1 MINNRII
8 TLSMRAISR
17 CMTVVSSALCLL
29 FIIYVSF
36 YSSPVSAQQI
46 GSWKIYPA
54 YTISTFNEPAGHRI
68 YSIMEGKLM
77 AYDTDDGSI
86 TTFDWQKQLSDV
98 TINFIRYNAESK
110 RLIIIYDNGN
120 IDLLSTED
128 DSDVINLAQLKNS
141 TMINKD
147 VNFVQSA
154 GRYAYV
160 CTGFGIVVVDM
171 VEGIIRDSYELG
183 LNVKSCALGKKKFF
197 IGCKSSDNTKSGLWC
212 ASLED
217 NLKDKANWKQLNNNF
232 QAQHMETFAG
242 RVWIHTDAYLSVM
255 NEEEDKWTNIQA
267 GTMRPT
273 PQYMSVNNQQL
284 IIGNANKIL
293 IYKNAEDAPTELT
306 GTFTW
311 NNLTQR
317 GNEYWA
323 SDGESGLQAYRLN
336 NGEFKLTT
344 SGIHPN
350 SPLHDYSLY
359 LKRVGNDILVAGG
372 NRNYES
378 PARTGTAMIL
388 YSDGSWTTFDG
399 ASAKKAFPNERYQD
413 VTSVVQDPNDA
424 NHYYAGTS
432 RSGIF
437 EFRNAVCT
445 GHIGLE
451 NSPLKSI
458 LPTNAN
464 PQYFV
469 SADAITYDYEGNLWM
484 LNCTEGKEKAS
495 IRILKNNGTWA
506 AIPCSEIE
514 SASTIDK
521 IMFDSR
527 GWAWFISRRMT
538 ERGVFILNYNNTI
551 DNTSDDRRRLFT
563 TIINQDGTSYTP
575 DNFFCTAEDLDG
587 SVWVGTELG
596 PFVAR
601 DVENFQSSNYTF
613 EQVKISRNDGSGL
626 ADYLFNGIAIR
637 SIAIDGAGRKW
648 FGTENDGVYLVSED
662 CQEQIYHFNIDN
674 SLLPSNLVTDILI
687 HPTTGTVYFAT
698 GKGLCSFV
706 SDATQPSDNLDEDE
720 VYAYPN
726 PVDPDYN
733 GPIVVRG
740 LVKDC
745 EIKIVSPTGQ
755 LVWSGQSKGGT
766 FTWNGRNQSGKRPAS
781 GIYTVIANTP
791 DGEEAVATRITI
803 IR

>member
-1 MINNRII
+1 MISNRMIK
-8 TLSMRAISR
+8 LSKKVISQG
-17 CMTVVSSALCLL
+17 MTHVSSAFYLL
-29 FIIYVSF
+29 FIICFLSF
-36 YSSPVSAQQI
+36 HSIPVSAQQI
-46 GSWKIYPA
+46 GTWKIYPA
-54 YTISTFNEPAGHRI
+54 YSVSTSNVPVGHRI
-68 YSIMEGKLM
+68 YSVMEGKLM

-128 DSDVINLAQLKNS
+128 DSYVINLAQLKNS
-141 TMINKD
+141 TIINKD
-147 VNFVQSA
+147 VNFVQSS
-154 GRYAYV
+154 GRYAYI

-171 VEGIIRDSYELG
+171 VDGIIRDSYELG
-183 LNVKSCALGKKKFF
+183 LNVKCCALSQKNIFLG
-197 IGCKSSDNTKSGLWC
+197 TTTGLWRGT
-212 ASLED
+212 LTD
-217 NLKDKANWKQLNNNF
+217 NLKDKSNWTQLNDYFKPN
-232 QAQHMETFAG
+232 HMETFDG
-242 RVWIHTDAYLSVM
+242 HVWIHVGNYLFLV
-255 NEEEDKWTNIQA
+255 NEDEATWKTILS
-267 GTMRPT
+267 GTLKPV
-273 PQYMSVNNQQL
+273 PQYMTVNSNKL
-284 IIGNANKIL
+284 VIGTTST
-293 IYKNAEDAPTELT
+293 IYIYEGYDKEPTEIT
-306 GTFTW
+306 GTFSWTC
-311 NNLTQR
+311 LSAR

-323 SDGESGLQAYRLN
+323 SDGESGLQAYRLVD
-336 NGEFKLTT
+336 GEFQLTT

-359 LKRVGNDILVAGG
+359 LKRAGNDILVAGG
-372 NRNYES
+372 NRNYET
-378 PARTGTAMIL
+378 PARSGTAMIL
-388 YSDGSWTTFDG
+388 HPDGSWINFDG
-399 ASAKKAFPNERYQD
+399 ASANKAFPNERYQD
-413 VTSVVQDPNDA
+413 VTSVVQDPYDA
-424 NHYYAGTS
+424 SHYYVGTS
-432 RSGIF
+432 RSGVF

-445 GHIGLE
+445 GHLGID

-458 LPTNAN
+458 LPTAAN

-469 SADAITYDYEGNLWM
+469 SADGLTCDNEGNLWM
-484 LNCTEGKEKAS
+484 LNCTEGKETAS
-495 IRILKNNGTWA
+495 IRVLKNNSSWA

-514 SASTIDK
+514 DAPTVDK

-538 ERGVFILNYNNTI
+538 ERGVFILNYNGTI
-551 DNTSDDRRRLFT
+551 DNTSDDSRRLFS
-563 TIINQDGTSYTP
+563 TIVNQDGTSYTP
-575 DNFFCTAEDLDG
+575 DQFFCTAEDTDG
-587 SVWVGTELG
+587 SVWIGTELG

-601 DVENFQSSNYTF
+601 DVENFQSSSYTF
-613 EQVKISRNDGSGL
+613 EQVKIARNDGSGL
-626 ADYLFNGIAIR
+626 ADYLFNNIAIR
-637 SIAIDGAGRKW
+637 SIAVDGAGRKW
-648 FGTENDGVYLVSED
+648 FGTENNGVYLVSED
-662 CQEQIYHFNIDN
+662 CQEQIYHFNTDN

-687 HPTTGTVYFAT
+687 HPTTGVVYFAT
-698 GKGLCSFV
+698 GKGLCSYA
-706 SDATQPSDNLDEDE
+706 SDATAPSDGLDKDE
-720 VYAYPN
+720 VYAFPN

-733 GPIVVRG
+733 GPIAVRG